1 MRKDGKNKS
10 PVRVWNCETMIQRPK
25 GLYIGMGCWRRINND
40 VPRWDSWSM
49 TMDVVDIDVKVR

>member
-1 MRKDGKNKS
+1 MELWDHDSEAEGIVLGWDG
-10 PVRVWNCETMIQRPK
+10 V
-25 GLYIGMGCWRRINND
+25 GCWRRIIND